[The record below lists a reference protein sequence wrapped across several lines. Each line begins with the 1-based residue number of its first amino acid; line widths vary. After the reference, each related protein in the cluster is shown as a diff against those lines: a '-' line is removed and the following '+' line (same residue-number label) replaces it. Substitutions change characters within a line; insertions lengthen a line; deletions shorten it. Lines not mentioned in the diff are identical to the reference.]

1 MKTIG
6 MIGGIGPEAT
16 MEYYAY
22 MFNKVRERLEVSGD
36 FGDVPEII
44 IYSLGGQQ
52 FHGSAFAQPDKPAK
66 VKAVIES
73 LHRAGADFV
82 IGACNAL
89 HITYDEL
96 VDDLPIP
103 WISIMDATAE
113 EIKRADMTKVGLL
126 GALLTMTQGFYH
138 KALAKHGIETI
149 TPELEAMEKIDGII
163 SNELVWNVM
172 TEESKQYTLN
182 CIEELKEQGAQGV
195 ILGCT
200 ELPLLIKQTDT
211 PIRVF
216 PTTTIH
222 AQKALDYAMEG

>member
-6 MIGGIGPEAT
+6 IIGGIGPEAT

-22 MFNKVRERLEVSGD
+22 MFEKVRERVEASGD
-36 FGDVPEII
+36 FGYVPEII
-44 IYSLGGQQ
+44 IYSLGREQ
-52 FHGSAFAQPDKPAK
+52 FHGSAFGQPDKPAK
-66 VKAVIES
+66 VKAVIEK

-96 VDDLPIP
+96 ADDVPIP

-113 EIKRADMTKVGLL
+113 EIKKAGMTKVGLL
-126 GALLTMTQGFYH
+126 GALLTMTHGFYH
-138 KALAKHGIETI
+138 RALAKHGIETI
-149 TPELEAMEKIDGII
+149 TPDPEAMQKIDDII
-163 SNELVWNVM
+163 STELIWNVM
-172 TEESKQYTLN
+172 TEESKQYVLG
-182 CIEELKEQGAQGV
+182 CIEELVRRGAQGV

-200 ELPLLIKQTDT
+200 ELPLLIKQKDT
-211 PIRVF
+211 HIRVF

-222 AQKALDYAMEG
+222 AQKALDYAMAD